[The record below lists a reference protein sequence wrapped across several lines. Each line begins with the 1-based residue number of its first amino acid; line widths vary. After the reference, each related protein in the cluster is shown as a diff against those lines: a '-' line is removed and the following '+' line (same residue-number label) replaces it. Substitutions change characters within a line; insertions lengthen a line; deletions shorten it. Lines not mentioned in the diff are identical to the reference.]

1 MKPLP
6 STPLVALGLVLACS
20 PLDRARAAAVLRSVG
35 GDAAVASIT
44 AMRDQLRVDL
54 GGGTIA
60 GADGSFGG
68 LRREINWDGV
78 PAASDAPNL
87 LPPDFFNTTSKRGVI
102 FSTQGT
108 GFEVSSATTDN
119 GAGQPAPVKF
129 GDINAAYSATFGVFS
144 GQRIFTA
151 RNSNIMDVTFF
162 VPGTSTPTTVT
173 GFGAVFTDV
182 DFANATA
189 LQFFD
194 ANNVSIG
201 TPFFV
206 PVGTVANQSL
216 SFLGVSFNAG
226 ERVGRVRIFTGN
238 TALSSTASEN
248 GGTDVVAIDDFI
260 YSEPVPEPS
269 ALLLSASALLL
280 ALRRPARRRG

>member
-1 MKPLP
+1 MKPFP

-35 GDAAVASIT
+35 GDATVASIT
-44 AMRDQLRVDL
+44 AMRDQFRVDL
-54 GGGTIA
+54 GGGTTA

-173 GFGAVFTDV
+173 GFGTVFTDV

-238 TALSSTASEN
+238 AALSSTASEN
-248 GGTDVVAIDDFI
+248 GGTDVVAMDDFI

-269 ALLLSASALLL
+269 ALLLSAPALLL
-280 ALRRPARRRG
+280 ALRRPARR